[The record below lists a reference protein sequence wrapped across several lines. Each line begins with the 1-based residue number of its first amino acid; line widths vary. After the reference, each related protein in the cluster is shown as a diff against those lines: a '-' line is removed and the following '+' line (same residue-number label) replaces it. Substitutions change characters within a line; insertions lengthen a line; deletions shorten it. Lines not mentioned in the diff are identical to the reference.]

1 MAKQFRGSIVD
12 GARAAAITAERRHQ
26 MIAIAAYYRAERRA
40 FRDGDALADWLE
52 AEAEIDHILEQPPLM
67 SEKQEQAVAKQ
78 VFQESLETQP
88 REYDFR
94 PEEIADKA
102 QETKRR
108 SRQARKAG
116 RGAR

>member
-12 GARAAAITAERRHQ
+12 GASAAAITTERRHQ

-52 AEAEIDHILEQPPLM
+52 AETEIDHMLEQPLM
-67 SEKQEQAVAKQ
+67 PVKQEQATAKQ
-78 VFQESLETQP
+78 TFQERLETQL
-88 REYDFR
+88 RELDFR
-94 PEEIADKA
+94 PETLADKA

-108 SRQARKAG
+108 SRRK
-116 RGAR
+116 